1 MGAVGGSGAST
12 GQGPMGAMGMDMS
25 MHKMPIIGNF
35 FVNPQEQFKQEQFQ
49 RGAEQLG
56 AYRPEYAQARM
67 NALSNQSTAFQSA
80 NNLLGHMSGGQ
91 GGFRPGQMTRTPMGP
106 GMLSVGQPASL
117 TTPHGQVA
125 QNGNGSGMMG
135 ALFGSGGG
143 PQGLLSMFGQG
154 GQGGGGFG
162 GLPGGL

>member
-1 MGAVGGSGAST
+1 
-12 GQGPMGAMGMDMS
+12 MGAMGMDLS
-25 MHKMPIIGNF
+25 MHKMPIIGNM
-35 FVNPQEQFKQEQFQ
+35 FVNPEEQFKQQQFA
-49 RGAEQLG
+49 RGAEHLG

-67 NALSNQSTAFQSA
+67 NQLSNQSTAFQSA

-91 GGFRPGQMTRTPMGP
+91 GGFRPTQMFRTPMGP

-143 PQGLLSMFGQG
+143 PQGLLGMLGGGG
-154 GQGGGGFG
+154 GQGGGFG

>member
-1 MGAVGGSGAST
+1 
-12 GQGPMGAMGMDMS
+12 MGAMGMDMS
-25 MHKMPIIGNF
+25 LHKMPVIGNF
-35 FVNPQEQFKQEQFQ
+35 FVNPNEQFKQEQFH
-49 RGAEQLG
+49 RGAEAIG
-56 AYRPEYAQARM
+56 AYRPEFAQARM
-67 NALSNQSTAFQSA
+67 NALSNQSNAYQSA

-91 GGFRPGQMTRTPMGP
+91 GGFRGSEQMFKTPMGP

-117 TTPHGQVA
+117 TTPRGQVV

-143 PQGLLSMFGQG
+143 PQGLLGMLGGG
-154 GQGGGGFG
+154 GQGGFG

>member
-1 MGAVGGSGAST
+1 MGAIGGSGGST

-35 FVNPQEQFKQEQFQ
+35 FVNPQEQFKQEQFH
-49 RGAEQLG
+49 RGAEALG

-67 NALSNQSTAFQSA
+67 NALMNQSQAYQGA

-91 GGFRPGQMTRTPMGP
+91 GGFRGGAQMARTPMGP
-106 GMLSVGQPASL
+106 GMLSVGQPGSL
-117 TTPHGQVA
+117 STPHGQVV
-125 QNGNGSGMMG
+125 QNGNGSGAMG

-143 PQGLLSMFGQG
+143 PQGMLGMLG
-154 GQGGGGFG
+154 GGGGFG

>member
-1 MGAVGGSGAST
+1 
-12 GQGPMGAMGMDMS
+12 MGAMGMDMS

-49 RGAEQLG
+49 RGAEALG

-67 NALSNQSTAFQSA
+67 NALMNQSNAYQSA

-91 GGFRPGQMTRTPMGP
+91 GGFRGGAQMARTPMGP
-106 GMLSVGQPASL
+106 GMLSVGQQASL
-117 TTPHGQVA
+117 TTPHGQTA

-143 PQGLLSMFGQG
+143 PQGLMGMG
-154 GQGGGGFG
+154 GGGGFG
-162 GLPGGL
+162 GLLGGL